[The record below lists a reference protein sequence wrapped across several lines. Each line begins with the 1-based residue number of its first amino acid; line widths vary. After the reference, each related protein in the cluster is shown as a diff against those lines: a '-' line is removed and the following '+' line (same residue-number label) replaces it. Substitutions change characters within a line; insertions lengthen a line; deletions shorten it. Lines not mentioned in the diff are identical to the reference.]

1 MKMAGMRMKMAGI
14 EKILQI
20 GEIPYP
26 EIMSMNPLPEIRNM
40 KILLEMTRMKIHQI
54 DEMMRMKMAG
64 IRMKMAGIQKIFEIQ
79 IGEIPYPET
88 RNIVENSH
96 PETKNMMI
104 LPEMTRNMKILLAMT
119 RMKIHQIDEMMR
131 MKMAGIQ
138 KIFQIGEI
146 PYPETRNIVE
156 SSHPETKNMMI
167 LPEMTRMKIHP
178 KAEMMIKMAGMK
190 RYVQLVQSF
199 ARGMKLE
206 AGMKKILQIA

>member
-1 MKMAGMRMKMAGI
+1 MKMAGIRMKMAGI

-104 LPEMTRNMKILLAMT
+104 LPEMTR
-119 RMKIHQIDEMMR
+119 
-131 MKMAGIQ
+131 
-138 KIFQIGEI
+138 
-146 PYPETRNIVE
+146 
-156 SSHPETKNMMI
+156 
-167 LPEMTRMKIHP
+167 MKIHP
-178 KAEMMIKMAGMK
+178 KAEMMKMAGMK
-190 RYVQLVQSF
+190 RYVQLVQSC
-199 ARGMKLE
+199 ARGMK
-206 AGMKKILQIA
+206 

>member
-1 MKMAGMRMKMAGI
+1 MKIQEILRKKRTGI

-64 IRMKMAGIQKIFEIQ
+64 IQKIFEIQ

-88 RNIVENSH
+88 RNIVEN
-96 PETKNMMI
+96 
-104 LPEMTRNMKILLAMT
+104 
-119 RMKIHQIDEMMR
+119 
-131 MKMAGIQ
+131 
-138 KIFQIGEI
+138 
-146 PYPETRNIVE
+146 
-156 SSHPETKNMMI
+156 SHPETKNMMI

-199 ARGMKLE
+199 ARGMKL
-206 AGMKKILQIA
+206 